1 MDNWIFRSV
10 FTKDSSNIPLLFE
23 TVLQLHNIQTEMIL
37 ILHVVHISGTRII
50 EAGIDGLS
58 RGNDMG
64 GII

>member
-10 FTKDSSNIPLLFE
+10 FTKDSSKIPLLFE